1 MKLSHTL
8 LAAGAAFALATGSAE
23 AAGAIGKNTKLSF
36 CHATG
41 GTVQK
46 VVRGT
51 NTPVTVNQ
59 GVVISVPAQ
68 GALTHVQQHGDI
80 PLGAGVLSSGAKCLA
95 VAGTGDVIDEAGQ
108 VLQQAKPYLQ
118 QLTAQITAADL
129 QALKTAL
136 QALMNKLA

>member
-8 LAAGAAFALATGSAE
+8 AAAAAAFALAAGAAQ
-23 AAGAIGKNTKLSF
+23 AAGAIGKTSKLNL

-41 GTVQK
+41 GTVLK

-59 GVVISVPAQ
+59 GVVINVPAQ

-80 PLGAGVLSSGAKCLA
+80 PLGAGVLRSGAKCLA

-108 VLQQAKPYLQ
+108 VLQQAKPFLQ
-118 QLTAQITAADL
+118 QLIGQITGADL
-129 QALKTAL
+129 QELKTAL
-136 QALMNKLA
+136 QTLLNKLA